1 MYDEY
6 IEKLKKYLSENRF
19 EHSIR
24 TMQMAKKI
32 CDRYMIDESAV
43 LAALLHDIAKEL
55 TLDEMI
61 KIVGD
66 DYKEDIDNMYTK
78 NILHGYVGSIICK
91 DILKIENEKVLSAIR
106 YHTTGKKYMNDI
118 EKVVYI
124 SDAIELGRV
133 YENVENIREEVFNNL
148 NRSILYELNHKI
160 KYLIESDKVIHKN
173 SIEFRNSLLQ
183 EIENEKICR

>member
-6 IEKLKKYLSENRF
+6 IEKLREYISKKRL

-24 TMQMAKKI
+24 TMQMAKKL
-32 CDRYMIDESAV
+32 CDKYMIDESAV

-55 TLDEMI
+55 PLDKMVE
-61 KIVGD
+61 IVGD
-66 DYKEDIDNMYTK
+66 NYKEDIDNMYTK
-78 NILHGYVGSIICK
+78 NILHGYVGAIICK

-106 YHTTGKKYMNDI
+106 YHTTGKKNMNDI

-124 SDAIELGRV
+124 SDAIEMGRV
-133 YENVENIREEVFNNL
+133 YENVDDIRKEVFN
-148 NRSILYELNHKI
+148 ELNKGILFELNNKI
-160 KYLIESDKVIHKN
+160 NYLIDKNMIIHKN

-183 EIENEKICR
+183 EIENEKI